1 MFFLLLNY
9 LASVLLCCK
18 YLQWTLVLT
27 NIVFHESLE
36 ISNQSLGSLI
46 FDYENFHTNLV
57 TSNKFLITSN
67 KNIGFLVTFY
77 HGFSEQYRIFE
88 LQSLFAIFESLKFVK
103 FSIHA
108 ISKFKFKTFPFKHF
122 IVSNQI
128 AVTVTLQL
136 HYSCVL

>member
-103 FSIHA
+103 FPIHA

-122 IVSNQI
+122 VVSNQI

>member
-27 NIVFHESLE
+27 NIVFNEFLE

-103 FSIHA
+103 FPIHA

-128 AVTVTLQL
+128 AVTVILQL

>member
-27 NIVFHESLE
+27 NIVFNESLE

>member
-27 NIVFHESLE
+27 NIVFNESLE

-103 FSIHA
+103 FPIHA

>member
-27 NIVFHESLE
+27 NIVFNEFLE
-36 ISNQSLGSLI
+36 TSNQSLRSLI
-46 FDYENFHTNLV
+46 FDYENSLTNLF

-67 KNIGFLVTFY
+67 KNIGCLVKFY
-77 HGFSEQYRIFE
+77 YGFSEQYRIFE

-103 FSIHA
+103 FPIHA

-122 IVSNQI
+122 VVSNQI

>member
-18 YLQWTLVLT
+18 YLQWILVLT
-27 NIVFHESLE
+27 NIVFNESLE

-103 FSIHA
+103 FPIHA

-122 IVSNQI
+122 VVSNQI

>member
-27 NIVFHESLE
+27 NIVFNESLE

-103 FSIHA
+103 FPIHA

-122 IVSNQI
+122 VVSNQI

>member
-103 FSIHA
+103 FPIHA
-108 ISKFKFKTFPFKHF
+108 IAKFKFKTFLFKYF
-122 IVSNQI
+122 VVSNQI